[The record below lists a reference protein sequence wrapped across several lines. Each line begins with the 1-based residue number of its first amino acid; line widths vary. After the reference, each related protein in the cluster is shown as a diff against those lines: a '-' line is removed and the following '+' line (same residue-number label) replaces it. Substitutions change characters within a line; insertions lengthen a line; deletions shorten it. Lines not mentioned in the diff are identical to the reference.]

1 MKTVLLSL
9 ILVLSPTVALAEIT
23 PQTREILKK
32 RVCLYLKSG
41 FTRTE
46 TINQMAY
53 HVSEHYPY
61 LGGVGNSPAADLN
74 NIMANYIFK
83 TEAIEIT
90 FEAIK
95 TKCPQFKG

>member
-41 FTRTE
+41 FTTQE
-46 TINQMAY
+46 VLNQMAY

-61 LGGVGNSPAADLN
+61 LGGVGNSLGADLN
-74 NIMANYIFK
+74 NIMADYIFK

>member
-9 ILVLSPTVALAEIT
+9 ILVLSPTVALADIT

-61 LGGVGNSPAADLN
+61 LRGVGNSPAADLADS
-74 NIMANYIFK
+74 IANHLFQV
-83 TEAIEIT
+83 TAEEIT

-95 TKCPQFKG
+95 TKCPQFRG